1 MISFE
6 GFVLEDS
13 GPVYLQIMRYIRQGI
28 AAGAIGDREEVPS
41 RRALSALLGVNP
53 NTIQKAY
60 HMLEEEGILQSRSGA
75 KSYTNVDRDT
85 IERIRREQLR
95 SETSAWVKAM
105 KQMGVSWEEAEAL
118 AEEPV
123 TVEDVTLDQGRDVFA
138 LPGLMGDPRCEGGNL
153 LIRDGAGLITDV
165 WDILGHYAA
174 AFPHKIR
181 NIKVEEARRFGGP
194 SSAREERKEAPR
206 GTRPSPAGP
215 ERGPRPHRRP
225 AAHPPHPA
233 RADHASRRHHRGR
246 PDPRPPG
253 PLRPDHAGIGP
264 HRHPGERE
272 TVLSGSEVEIEGRI
286 TTKRS
291 FICIRRAASFHKSYR
306 NT

>member
-60 HMLEEEGILQSRSGA
+60 HMLEEEGIIQSRSGA

-118 AEEPV
+118 AEELW
-123 TVEDVTLDQGRDVFA
+123 TL
-138 LPGLMGDPRCEGGNL
+138 E
-153 LIRDGAGLITDV
+153 
-165 WDILGHYAA
+165 
-174 AFPHKIR
+174 
-181 NIKVEEARRFGGP
+181 
-194 SSAREERKEAPR
+194 
-206 GTRPSPAGP
+206 
-215 ERGPRPHRRP
+215 
-225 AAHPPHPA
+225 
-233 RADHASRRHHRGR
+233 GR
-246 PDPRPPG
+246 PDR
-253 PLRPDHAGIGP
+253 DA
-264 HRHPGERE
+264 
-272 TVLSGSEVEIEGRI
+272 
-286 TTKRS
+286 
-291 FICIRRAASFHKSYR
+291 
-306 NT
+306 